1 MTKPAST
8 QGAGLRDVVAAPSSI
23 CFIDGEK
30 GILIYSGYNIH
41 ELAENAA
48 FEEVVFLLW
57 NGRLP
62 KKAELEELNAALT
75 ANRAVPEEV
84 LAMIKSFPKTAV
96 PMDSL
101 RTAVS
106 ALAFYDPDKG
116 DNSPEARKRKAIRLT
131 AQMAGLVAAIG
142 FARDWSR
149 LRRARICRTRAISCI
164 C

>member
-41 ELAENAA
+41 ELAENST

-62 KKAELEELNAALT
+62 KKDELDALKTELA
-75 ANRAVPEEV
+75 ANRALPAEIT
-84 LAMIKSFPKTAV
+84 AMLKAFPKTAV
-96 PMDSL
+96 PMDAL

-116 DNSPEARKRKAIRLT
+116 NN
-131 AQMAGLVAAIG
+131 
-142 FARDWSR
+142 
-149 LRRARICRTRAISCI
+149 
-164 C
+164 